1 MADRI
6 DAISTRWS
14 LLRLAHGTHPD
25 TTKARQM
32 LVLRYSSAVRRY
44 VGAIVRQGDDADEL
58 AQEVV
63 LRLMR
68 GDFAGADPTKGRFRD
83 FLKIAV
89 RNMIHNHWAKSNRR
103 QTETLAA
110 EPLSTDT
117 ERDQAWLGV
126 WQKSVLD
133 HALESC
139 RAEESTSGAYTLLKL
154 RIEFPEATSD
164 VLAEKLSAKLKV
176 AIKPDACRQMLR
188 RARFK
193 LAEALVDEIKNG
205 LDDESPARVLDE
217 LAALGLL
224 EQVKDFLPE
233 DYAQSG
239 KLVS

>member
-1 MADRI
+1 M
-6 DAISTRWS
+6 
-14 LLRLAHGTHPD
+14 
-25 TTKARQM
+25 
-32 LVLRYSSAVRRY
+32 RRY
-44 VGAIVRQGDDADEL
+44 VGAIIRQGDDADEL

-154 RIEFPEATSD
+154 RIEFPEATSET
-164 VLAEKLSAKLKV
+164 LAEKLSAKLKV

-224 EQVKDFLPE
+224 EQVKDFLPG

>member
-44 VGAIVRQGDDADEL
+44 VGAILRQGDDADEL

-103 QTETLAA
+103 QTETLAT

-139 RAEESTSGAYTLLKL
+139 RAEESMSGAYTLLKL
-154 RIEFPEATSD
+154 RIEFPEATSEA
-164 VLAEKLSAKLKV
+164 LAEKLSAKLKV
-176 AIKPDACRQMLR
+176 TIKPDACRQMLR

-193 LAEALVDEIKNG
+193 LAEALVEEIKNG

-224 EQVKDFLPE
+224 EQVKDFLPG
-233 DYAQSG
+233 DYAHSG